1 MSITITVSEKTEK
14 KIRLHAEET
23 GQDFDTVVDN
33 LGSLVDEVWDE
44 HFPDKKETLP
54 NQPHSI
60 FRLAG
65 KYSSKHTDT
74 SSRMHE
80 ILYSDELDPSQGF
93 GTDK

>member
-1 MSITITVSEKTEK
+1 MSINITVSEKTEE
-14 KIRLHAEET
+14 KIRRHAATT
-23 GQDFDTVVDN
+23 GQDIDKIV
-33 LGSLVDEVWDE
+33 GGLVDEVWDE
-44 HFPDKKETLP
+44 HFPENGKQVNKKHK
-54 NQPHSI
+54 PHSI

-80 ILYSDELDPSQGF
+80 ILYSDDLDPAQGF